1 MEAATDLSLARQGA
15 DVSLA
20 LPVLAQDLVV
30 QRTQSN
36 GSSEPQVMNEVGHP
50 NGRSLWL
57 HEACVGRGEWA

>member
-1 MEAATDLSLARQGA
+1 MEAATDLSLARQGT

-20 LPVLAQDLVV
+20 LPILAQDLVV

-50 NGRSLWL
+50 NGSSSLTL
-57 HEACVGRGEWA
+57 FSLLLSRAE